1 MQDLKILIADDHQIV
16 IDGIKTMLSKKDGLS
31 IVGEAVNGKEAIKI
45 LEYKAIDLAI
55 LDIDMIPIN
64 GIEVCEYIQ
73 RQNLPTKVII
83 LSMHSKKEYVYQLME
98 ADVDGY
104 ILKGKG
110 INELME
116 AIKAVTE
123 GKKYY
128 GRELMD
134 TIFKDHQKQKQKKI
148 KKIILSK
155 REQEVVRLIA
165 RGHTTQEVSD
175 KLFISYYTV
184 ETHRKNILAKLQLRN
199 STQLVRYALDN
210 GLE

>member
-1 MQDLKILIADDHQIV
+1 
-16 IDGIKTMLSKKDGLS
+16 MLSKKDGLS